1 VDQSESQFQ
10 QQQKSVVEIEAAE
23 SQWTIMTVTSRTMN
37 LLLLN
42 AFVVIAESIVTIVVA
57 NDFDAADNDY
67 ADDDDDDNDNGD
79 GDNNDDDRP
88 TACMASAEGVERH
101 ERLGTMCT
109 HGVREKMAW
118 IR

>member
-1 VDQSESQFQ
+1 
-10 QQQKSVVEIEAAE
+10 
-23 SQWTIMTVTSRTMN
+23 MTVTSRTMN